1 MDTSYL
7 LARPIFQV
15 EDHFLDPELPLTAKT
30 IKDTYTQRNKEF
42 AKFIVQ
48 WIADEVQKTPPVLDT
63 KGEERCFQYDEAG
76 KNKWDQVLGYPVLDS
91 FKFHQE
97 EAIAKLVTLDLE
109 LRGFRVVKFG
119 LYMGD
124 GRCSLAAVNCP
135 GPCKEHFISLS
146 WKLEFQGCDID
157 WEDESLELCCT
168 Q

>member
-30 IKDTYTQRNKEF
+30 IQDTYTQRNKEF

-48 WIADEVQKTPPVLDT
+48 WMAVEVQKTPPVLDT
-63 KGEERCFQYDEAG
+63 KREERWFQYEEGG
-76 KNKWDQVLGYPVLDS
+76 KNKWDEVLGYPVIDT
-91 FKFHQE
+91 FKSHQE

-124 GRCSLAAVNCP
+124 GECSCAAVECP

-146 WKLEFQGCDID
+146 WKLEFQGGDME
-157 WEDESLELCCT
+157 WEEESLELCCT

>member
-15 EDHFLDPELPLTAKT
+15 EDHFLDPELPLTAKS
-30 IKDTYTQRNKEF
+30 IKDICNQRNKEF

-48 WIADEVQKTPPVLDT
+48 WIAVEVQKTPPVLDT
-63 KGEERCFQYDEAG
+63 KREERCFHYEGDG
-76 KNKWDQVLGYPVLDS
+76 KNKWDQVLGYPVIDL
-91 FKFHQE
+91 FKTHHE
-97 EAIAKLVTLDLE
+97 EAIVKLVTLDLE
-109 LRGFRVVKFG
+109 LRGFQVVKFG

-124 GRCSLAAVNCP
+124 GECSSAAVDCP

-146 WKLEFQGCDID
+146 WKLEFQGEMQ
-157 WEDESLELCCT
+157 WEEESLELCCT

>member
-48 WIADEVQKTPPVLDT
+48 WIAVEIQKTPPVLDT
-63 KGEERCFQYDEAG
+63 KREERCFQYDGEG
-76 KNKWDQVLGYPVLDS
+76 QNKWDQVLGYSVIDL
-91 FKFHQE
+91 FKSHQE
-97 EAIAKLVTLDLE
+97 GAITDLVTMDLE

-119 LYMGD
+119 LYVGD
-124 GRCSLAAVNCP
+124 GECSRAAVECP

-146 WKLEFQGCDID
+146 WKLEFQGGSTE
-157 WEDESLELCCT
+157 WEEESLELCCT